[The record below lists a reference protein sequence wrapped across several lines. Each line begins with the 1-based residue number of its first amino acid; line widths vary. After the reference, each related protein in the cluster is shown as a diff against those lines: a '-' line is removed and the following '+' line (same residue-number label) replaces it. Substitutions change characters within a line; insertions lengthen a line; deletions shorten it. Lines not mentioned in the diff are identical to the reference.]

1 MYHSHF
7 IQSIESA
14 DKVLEIGPGGNPYY
28 RSDVFLELEYASE
41 EEKIAQRA
49 FQDKL
54 ETKKKVVYYKGD
66 TFPFADKEFD
76 YVICSHVLEH
86 VTDVEMF
93 VSEVFRVAKKG
104 YFEFHTF
111 YYDYIY
117 KIPFHVNVLLKKPD
131 GLYWMKQEKIEM
143 EMFNVIREFYHKATF
158 NNYWAEGYSNLW
170 FQGFEWL
177 EPFQCTQ
184 VTSLQDLL

>member
-14 DKVLEIGPGGNPYY
+14 DKVLEIGPGGNTYY

-104 YFEFHTF
+104 YFEFPTF
-111 YYDYIY
+111 WTII
-117 KIPFHVNVLLKKPD
+117 KIIFS
-131 GLYWMKQEKIEM
+131 I
-143 EMFNVIREFYHKATF
+143 
-158 NNYWAEGYSNLW
+158 
-170 FQGFEWL
+170 
-177 EPFQCTQ
+177 
-184 VTSLQDLL
+184 